1 MESSGSPPRRRGKAA
16 QLAYVSLF
24 LRITPAWA
32 GKRRC
37 TAACIWLCWDHPRV
51 GGEKAFASSSMVCS
65 SGSPPRK
72 RGKVIV
78 LHDGGAGPR
87 ITPAWAGKRMPTM
100 SWDKQ
105 NQDHPRVG
113 GEKARDRASVV
124 MVKGSPPRGRG
135 KDSFIVHCH
144 ACVGITPAWAGK
156 RHINVCKVCVSEDHP
171 RVGGEKC
178 SSKLFVK
185 ELSGSPPRGR
195 GKVLRIRPLRNSV
208 RITPAWAGKRSQ
220 LPCKRPDTR
229 DHPRVGGEKCC
240 SEV

>member
-156 RHINVCKVCVSEDHP
+156 RAARGESSSSSWDYP
-171 RVGGEKC
+171 RVGGEKPFDNPKIDNC
-178 SSKLFVK
+178 
-185 ELSGSPPRGR
+185 EESPPRGR
-195 GKVLRIRPLRNSV
+195 GK
-208 RITPAWAGKRSQ
+208 A
-220 LPCKRPDTR
+220 
-229 DHPRVGGEKCC
+229 
-240 SEV
+240 